1 MFRPAGWRLPDS
13 SDVDAPHDTS
23 AENERLRRLGLRL
36 EWATIWWNV
45 GEAGITLWLGLAA
58 GSLALAG
65 FGIDSLI
72 EVFAS
77 SVVVWHVRDL
87 RELGA
92 HQRNRTAMRLI
103 GVAFLALGAF
113 LVVASIVRLVS
124 GAVPDESW
132 WGVAYLGAAAA
143 VMLGLATAKNRIG
156 TRLGNQP
163 LIAEAKI
170 TLLDGALATS
180 VLLALVLNAVLGWW
194 WADSVAAAVVGAVA
208 LHEGWEHLEESG
220 APPEPG
226 H

>member
-1 MFRPAGWRLPDS
+1 MEE
-13 SDVDAPHDTS
+13 PHDTP
-23 AENERLRRLGLRL
+23 AEIERLRRLGLRL

-65 FGIDSLI
+65 FGVDSLI

-77 SVVVWHVRDL
+77 SVVVWHVGDI
-87 RELGA
+87 RELGT
-92 HQRNRTAMRLI
+92 HERNRTAMRLI
-103 GVAFLALGAF
+103 GFAFLALGAF
-113 LVVASIVRLVS
+113 LVVAAIVRLVS

-132 WGVAYLGAAAA
+132 WGVAYLAAAA
-143 VMLGLATAKNRIG
+143 VVMLGLAIAKKRIG
-156 TRLGNQP
+156 TRLGNEP
-163 LIAEAKI
+163 LVAEAKI

-180 VLLALVLNAVLGWW
+180 VLMALVLNAVLGWW

-208 LHEGWEHLEESG
+208 LHEGWEHLEETG
-220 APPEPG
+220 APDEPD